1 MKNRTNVFFD
11 DQDLERL
18 KGIASQNEQSLAWLL
33 RKIVGGFLKNL
44 DNKQLPTATA
54 QEVNAAVA
62 DQDLA
67 KMMEEF
73 QRQAPREEMPWDK
86 I

>member
-1 MKNRTNVFFD
+1 
-11 DQDLERL
+11 
-18 KGIASQNEQSLAWLL
+18 LL

-44 DNKQLPTATA
+44 GNKQLPTATA
-54 QEVNAAVA
+54 QKVNAAVA

-73 QRQAPREEMPWDK
+73 QRQAPRKKCLGTKSDHGSAEVSSFW
-86 I
+86 

>member
-18 KGIASQNEQSLAWLL
+18 KGIASQNEQSLALLL

-54 QEVNAAVA
+54 Q
-62 DQDLA
+62 
-67 KMMEEF
+67 
-73 QRQAPREEMPWDK
+73 
-86 I
+86 